1 MDFDQRST
9 DCYGFVRMKPSEPLE
24 DDFDTLSYIPS
35 PNCSQL
41 AAIDTAGRMC
51 ELWQG
56 VRGQPLHVIE
66 TPSKSTSVFSIRSMP
81 DLFVVSYIGGTVVL
95 EIKNGVVS
103 ELEQS
108 QTRISLSDGT
118 VYCGDAHNGICVQ
131 ATRSWVNFFSKTGNA
146 VYKCSHA
153 ERILACSSQLGS
165 GQVLIAL
172 GDGELRGRGRVIL
185 LGISDQGEVVE
196 TARKDLLQEVIDVEH
211 VPGVGNVV
219 ITTDHSLLLLSAN
232 ELGLKSHLKFNSPLK
247 SVMSIFGSASFLVGT
262 MTGLLSRVERDKDA
276 LKIVSTRIISSEPV
290 NLISSVIE
298 GKGLALTQNR
308 SFLVDSYG
316 NVSRL
321 HIGTG
326 SVVSAAFLGDQW
338 SLVCAVTGQ
347 GVVELSKLTNYE
359 EKISNY
365 DESEYFSTK
374 FFASIPRGKI
384 IDTISYGS
392 SQLIVIIKDSPPIVL
407 SSSRGAKELVSLG
420 RVGAAC
426 TVVLGK
432 ILLLTFSPECGYSL
446 LNLNDD
452 DACALVWMKPEIDII
467 ESVGQIPNRDFFI
480 SVSSSGIVR
489 VFSLSADSVP
499 YMILENKYDFP
510 GPNKLLF
517 WKDNPNRI
525 VLVNAFR
532 GVFCLAYSTDK
543 KMIVTAVTY
552 NRPREQPAITASA
565 LLDQDTVVAA
575 EAGNIA
581 IYKIPESVS
590 HDETSPIAFAAL
602 TFPDLCMATV
612 DLAASLEICDSY
624 SVSSLLRCSHIDRSI
639 VYFACGKTVGA
650 VVPSKNDGFAL
661 KSNWAWS

>member
-95 EIKNGVVS
+95 EIKNEVVS

-118 VYCGDAHNGICVQ
+118 VYCGDANNGICVQ

-153 ERILACSSQLGS
+153 ERIFACSSQLGS

-219 ITTDHSLLLLSAN
+219 ITTDHSMLLLSAN
-232 ELGLKSHLKFNSPLK
+232 ELALKSHLKFNSPLK
-247 SVMSIFGSASFLVGT
+247 SVMSICRSGSFLVGT
-262 MTGLLSRVERDKDA
+262 MTGLLSRVEIDNDA
-276 LKIVSTRIISSEPV
+276 LKIVLTQIISSEPV
-290 NLISSVIE
+290 NLIPSVIE

-347 GVVELSKLTNYE
+347 GVVELSRLTNYE
-359 EKISNY
+359 EKIS
-365 DESEYFSTK
+365 DEKIEYFSSK
-374 FFASIPRGKI
+374 FFASIPRGTI
-384 IDTISYGS
+384 IDTVSYGS
-392 SQLIVIIKDSPPIVL
+392 SQLVLIIKDSPPIIL
-407 SSSRGAKELVSLG
+407 SSSGKAKELTSLG
-420 RVGAAC
+420 RVGTAC
-426 TVVLGK
+426 TVDVGK
-432 ILLLTFSPECGYSL
+432 MLLLTYSLECGYSL
-446 LNLNDD
+446 LNLKHD
-452 DACALVWMKPEIDII
+452 DACELVWMKPEIDII
-467 ESVGQIPNRDFFI
+467 ESVGQIPSRDLFI

-499 YMILENKYDFP
+499 HLILENTYDFP

-532 GVFCLAYSTDK
+532 GIFCLAYSTDK

-581 IYKIPESVS
+581 VYKIPESVS

-612 DLAASLEICDSY
+612 DLAASLEISDSY

-650 VVPSKNDGFAL
+650 VVPSRNDGFAL